1 MQKNHGLLLM
11 SSLFVTTQVFATMT
25 PTFER
30 GQKNIYH
37 MSPRGVQEVCVI
49 PAKYPEAKYKN
60 KDLKK
65 EIQLCNIHFY
75 ETNPEEQFAG
85 FETAALCPKLNSTNP
100 AINIFEVNTK
110 EKQMN
115 VGGLEPQQT
124 KNDLESK
131 NCEDADKIGKYKN
144 STSCSYTPAI
154 VGYYHLSRILGGI
167 GRVPVSVLR
176 SMDIETHKEIAR
188 KGVRLTPEGLLI
200 HETWE
205 GLLGILNN
213 GLASKRKDL
222 VLSDDGQQS
231 YGAFVV
237 NPKKEEF
244 YKSLFTNGP
253 DRAVAF
259 RDKNEIFQFLRNP
272 APLNNIVKSD
282 WTAKNLQTLIAM
294 KDITEFIL
302 LDHIMDQQD
311 RFGNIAYQVAH
322 VFMAKD
328 KAEDQKFDF
337 NIESDTDEYIKQK
350 EAGLVDLSKPELA
363 INSMILKD
371 NDCGVSKTN
380 VVKQAQLLKEL
391 RHMEPKTYKKLLEF
405 QKSVLSNKKFFTS
418 NLMFTALDFD
428 EMVANVNDAVQILKT
443 NCESGLLKLDLDVDY
458 YLENNKVKNGSC
470 QLEEKQNT

>member
-1 MQKNHGLLLM
+1 MQKNHVLFIF
-11 SSLFVTTQVFATMT
+11 SSLFVSTHVFATMT

-30 GQKNIYH
+30 GLKNVYH

-49 PAKYPEAKYKN
+49 PAKYPGAKYKN

-75 ETNPEEQFAG
+75 DTNSDEQSAG
-85 FETAALCPKLNSTNP
+85 FKAAALCPKLNSTNP
-100 AINIFEVNTK
+100 AINIFAVDANAE
-110 EKQMN
+110 
-115 VGGLEPQQT
+115 QT
-124 KNDLESK
+124 KADLESRK
-131 NCEDADKIGKYKN
+131 CEDADKVGKYKN

-176 SMDIETHKEIAR
+176 SMDIETHKELAK
-188 KGVRLTPEGLLI
+188 KGTDRTPEGLLI
-200 HETWE
+200 HQTWE
-205 GLLGILNN
+205 GILGVLNN
-213 GLASKRKDL
+213 GLSSKSKDL

-231 YGAFVV
+231 YGAFIT

-259 RDKNEIFQFLRNP
+259 RDKNEIFQYLRNP
-272 APLNNIVKSD
+272 APLNNIIKSD
-282 WTAKNLQTLIAM
+282 WNTKNLQTLLAM
-294 KDITEFIL
+294 KDVTEFIL

-328 KAEDQKFDF
+328 KPEDQKFDF
-337 NIESDTDEYIKQK
+337 NIEFDTAEYIKQK
-350 EAGLVDLSKPELA
+350 DAGLVDLSKPELA
-363 INSMILKD
+363 IHSMILKD

-380 VVKQAQLLKEL
+380 VVKQAALLKEI

-405 QKSVLSNKKFFTS
+405 QKSVVANKKFFTS
-418 NLMFTALDFD
+418 NLMFTSLDFD